1 MNMLDRVD
9 LNPLEQGLAERFMK
23 DPETVNQ
30 RMSDLLKKLI
40 AKNADDKYKIKMINK
55 VLPLF
60 DKHAFWDSQPVPR
73 FTEYLDVS
81 MYDKPVVTQ
90 TIDEISREPLK
101 LPDGFEWSNLDLNND
116 EHANELYVLLNQ
128 HYVEDTNGK
137 FRFDY

>member
-1 MNMLDRVD
+1 
-9 LNPLEQGLAERFMK
+9 
-23 DPETVNQ
+23 
-30 RMSDLLKKLI
+30 
-40 AKNADDKYKIKMINK
+40 MINK

-90 TIDEISREPLK
+90 TIDEISKEPLK

-137 FRFDY
+137 FRFDYQIPFLRWALNIPG